1 MRIRKYLCI
10 VSIPVLAL
18 CLFTQAQA
26 GGSTVTDGNMLQELK
41 KMIEE
46 QQVQIDRQAAE
57 LAELKELLAG
67 KSNKLTAKTVDPDKT
82 GRSAEKGKTDVAA
95 EDGGKEINA
104 ADKMVTS
111 KLSNINLSLYG
122 HVNKAGLFVDS
133 GDSSDWYVVDNI
145 NSQTRLGLRAAADT
159 GIGWVAGGRIEYGIV
174 SNGSSDVNQL
184 TSYDAT
190 ENNFKLRWAEVSF
203 KKDQFGKISLGKGS
217 SATDNTSRTDLSGTA
232 VAAYSSVSDMAGST
246 LWYDNSIDT
255 LSDLK
260 IKNVFNDFNGLG
272 RTDRLRYDTPSL
284 GGFSLAGSGS
294 SGDAYDGALLF
305 SRKYGETKIA
315 AAFGVASPGDLI
327 EGTDLQ
333 YSGSVSLLLPMGF
346 NATLSAAS
354 RNLAADNREDPTNWW
369 TKLGYKTKFYDAA
382 VTAFSI
388 EFGETADLWADGD
401 VAKNWAAA
409 VVHNVTDWGT
419 ELYMAYRGH
428 QLDSDL
434 GDFDDI
440 HAFWAGARVKF

>member
-1 MRIRKYLCI
+1 MRIGNYLCI
-10 VSIPVLAL
+10 ATIPAL
-18 CLFTQAQA
+18 FLCIAIQAQA
-26 GGSTVTDGNMLQELK
+26 EVSGMIDANMLQELK
-41 KMIEE
+41 KMIER
-46 QQVQIDRQAAE
+46 QQIQINRQAAE
-57 LAELKELLAG
+57 LAELKKLLLEKSGELP
-67 KSNKLTAKTVDPDKT
+67 AKTVKADKVDRVDKMHVAT
-82 GRSAEKGKTDVAA
+82 VEDEKEAK
-95 EDGGKEINA
+95 A
-104 ADKMVTS
+104 ADKMVIS
-111 KLSNINLSLYG
+111 GLSNVNLSLYG

-133 GDSSDWYVVDNI
+133 GDSSDWYVVDNT
-145 NSQTRLGLRAAADT
+145 NSQTRLGLKAAVDA
-159 GIGWVAGGRIEYGIV
+159 GRGWIAGGRIEYGIV

-232 VAAYSSVSDMAGST
+232 VAAYSSISDMAGSV
-246 LWYDNSIDT
+246 LWYDSST
-255 LSDLK
+255 SALSQLK

-272 RTDRLRYDTPSL
+272 RTDRLRYDTPSF
-284 GGFSLAGSGS
+284 GGVSLAGSGS

-305 SRKYGETKIA
+305 SRKYGETQVA
-315 AAFGVASPGDLI
+315 AAFGMASPGDLI
-327 EGTDLQ
+327 EGTDVQ
-333 YSGSVSLLLPMGF
+333 YSGSVSLLLPIGF
-346 NATLSAAS
+346 NATFSAAS
-354 RNLAADNREDPTNWW
+354 RDLEGDNREDSTNWW
-369 TKLGYKTKFYDAA
+369 GKLGYKIKFYDAA
-382 VTAFSI
+382 ITAFSV

-401 VAKNWAAA
+401 VARSWAAA